1 MPPTTTLLLVVR
13 LLEPPLACVDTKPG
27 EVSLGDAILVA
38 APEAR
43 RPLVEAA
50 IDYWRACPNYGVSF
64 PAFVVSGNA
73 DRSGLFD
80 WAVPAGRAPE
90 RCTAPAANLAHE
102 LGHVLGLED
111 ARTDSACADRIMAA
125 ANSRRPRAVSSE
137 ECRLVGHRWLTRAE
151 QRRAGGD

>member
-1 MPPTTTLLLVVR
+1 MVR

-73 DRSGLFD
+73 DRSASAQHVDASVANEPQKPWTQRTFGGI
-80 WAVPAGRAPE
+80 VRSRAS
-90 RCTAPAANLAHE
+90 
-102 LGHVLGLED
+102 ED
-111 ARTDSACADRIMAA
+111 
-125 ANSRRPRAVSSE
+125 
-137 ECRLVGHRWLTRAE
+137 
-151 QRRAGGD
+151 

>member
-1 MPPTTTLLLVVR
+1 
-13 LLEPPLACVDTKPG
+13 
-27 EVSLGDAILVA
+27 
-38 APEAR
+38 
-43 RPLVEAA
+43 LVEAA
-50 IDYWRACPNYGVSF
+50 IDYWRACPNYGASF
-64 PAFVVSGNA
+64 PAFVVGGNA
-73 DRSGLFD
+73 DRSVTLESADSSGDDACASFHRGTIRLFD
-80 WAVPAGRAPE
+80 WAVPAGRVPE
-90 RCTAPAANLAHE
+90 RCTTPAANLAHE